1 MNGNYNSWPKRLEPH
16 SLYARHV
23 HENCIQFTP
32 PLLVKHQGVSGLRVS
47 GEIRRR
53 AKREGG
59 KYSERREL
67 TFIFLLPVPLHLPP
81 LSSSKN
87 GPPSTTKD
95 GTVFSPVNPKE
106 GLILRLM
113 RRHTVPSL
121 F

>member
-1 MNGNYNSWPKRLEPH
+1 MNGNENTWPIRLEAYG
-16 SLYARHV
+16 LYGRHV

-32 PLLVKHQGVSGLRVS
+32 PLLVKTQGVSGLTVS

-59 KYSERREL
+59 KYSEGREL
-67 TFIFLLPVPLHLPP
+67 TFLFLLPLPLHPPP

-95 GTVFSPVNPKE
+95 GTISSPVNP
-106 GLILRLM
+106 GLRK
-113 RRHTVPSL
+113 T
-121 F
+121 